1 MVSAIFWLS
10 GLLTVRA
17 FSMPADII
25 YSPGVLLFLFA
36 CLALLV
42 LVLCSALLGQQ
53 LTKPVVIAVG
63 LAFIGVGVLGHV
75 SVLDMEARG
84 KELLAGNLLS
94 PHVFAQFSR
103 YRDVFAYFFPAI
115 SAAVGT
121 NVISDALLKHHTYER
136 EFSFL
141 QFAKD
146 ILFAL
151 SLPVGLLVGGI
162 ASLLWV
168 VSLPV
173 APARRYFGTTVPR
186 IWRWTQLKALKV
198 SIVARYAVRKKL

>member
-1 MVSAIFWLS
+1 
-10 GLLTVRA
+10 
-17 FSMPADII
+17 MPADII
-25 YSPGVLLFLFA
+25 YSPDVLLFLFA

-42 LVLCSALLGQQ
+42 LVLCSALLRQQ
-53 LTKPVVIAVG
+53 LTKPVVITIG

-75 SVLDMEARG
+75 SVLDMEVRG
-84 KELLAGNLLS
+84 KELLAENILS
-94 PHVFAQFSR
+94 PQVFAQFSR

-136 EFSFL
+136 DFSFL
-141 QFAKD
+141 QFTKD

-151 SLPVGLLVGGI
+151 SLPIGFIVGGV

-173 APARRYFGTTVPR
+173 APARRYFGETISR
-186 IWRWTQLKALKV
+186 IWRWTQLKVLKV
-198 SIVARYAVRKKL
+198 SIVARYAVRRKL